1 MRKIVSIV
9 CVAILMVVCIS
20 VGYHL
25 GCAAIDEQIYRDT
38 IIDTITETKPI
49 YIDSIIVQERV
60 RKLPVYYDVH
70 DTITDTLLR
79 IDSVNVAIPI
89 TQKRYD
95 SENYKAWVSGYEPS
109 LDSIDVY
116 RKTETIT
123 IRERQRRWGIGVV
136 GGVGYGITSRKVE
149 PFVGVGVTYR
159 LY

>member
-1 MRKIVSIV
+1 MRNIVVLIA
-9 CVAILMVVCIS
+9 CCIAAFVAGC
-20 VGYHL
+20 YH
-25 GCAAIDEQIYRDT
+25 GNGIKVTEMQSDT
-38 IIDTITETKPI
+38 IIRIDTFTDYKPLVRDSIVLKEVVRKFPI
-49 YIDSIIVQERV
+49 YYS
-60 RKLPVYYDVH
+60 VH
-70 DTITDTLLR
+70 DTMSDTIVR
-79 IDSVNVAIPI
+79 VDSVSVAVPI
-89 TQKRYD
+89 TQKKYEGD
-95 SENYKAWVSGYEPS
+95 DYKAWVSGYEPS